1 MEATGPSSCPAG
13 FRRRVD
19 VLVILAT
26 GGADGDGERRNE
38 AVVGVRGYRATNV
51 DKEERGL
58 AGNVHFRSIG
68 AAHTEAHCTTSKS
81 LHRQARPRTRT
92 ARSTSLVARF
102 AHRRHARCIARRM
115 HQTSS
120 CGLPRRTRLL
130 GRETGN
136 LDRVGSFCSASVSFK
151 ERGVGDG
158 PRCRERSLT
167 SSRSDLRC
175 LAS

>member
-1 MEATGPSSCPAG
+1 MEATGPSSCSAG

-68 AAHTEAHCTTSKS
+68 LHTQK
-81 LHRQARPRTRT
+81 RIARPPKAYTAKPGLARERPAQRRLLPDSRT
-92 ARSTSLVARF
+92 AV
-102 AHRRHARCIARRM
+102 
-115 HQTSS
+115 
-120 CGLPRRTRLL
+120 TR
-130 GRETGN
+130 
-136 LDRVGSFCSASVSFK
+136 A
-151 ERGVGDG
+151 
-158 PRCRERSLT
+158 
-167 SSRSDLRC
+167 
-175 LAS
+175 A